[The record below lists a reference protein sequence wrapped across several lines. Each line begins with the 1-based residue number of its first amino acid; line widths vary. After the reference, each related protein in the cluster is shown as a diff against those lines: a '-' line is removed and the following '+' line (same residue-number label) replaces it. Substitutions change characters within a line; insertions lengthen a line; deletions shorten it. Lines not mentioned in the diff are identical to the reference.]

1 MAFSCAVESDA
12 GALVPPLAADRAAQ
26 VMASLANAT
35 KTMPPGL
42 SAGLVGLRPPEERAK
57 SMHWYEP
64 PLNLIAWGG
73 SRGGAPAP
81 EPSGRAMGLQPA
93 FGLML

>member
-1 MAFSCAVESDA
+1 MALSCFVVSDA
-12 GALVPPLAADRAAQ
+12 GASVPPLAADRAAQ

-35 KTMPPGL
+35 KTTPPGL

-64 PLNLIAWGG
+64 PLYLIAWV
-73 SRGGAPAP
+73 SSSAVTPAL
-81 EPSGRAMGLQPA
+81 EPSGRAMVAQPA
-93 FGLML
+93 LGLIV